1 MVAQSDKYCQS
12 KQMNPIQI
20 FIRNTTASVFIMVS
34 FTMYWLIRGKKKICA
49 STSVKKKKNLTGSG
63 WFVNHFLNV
72 FFNCTKKHWPHK
84 HRHVGVK
91 EAHLLINKHR
101 FFINVPLFKF
111 GLCSVE
117 KHTDFQKLSDCEEY
131 HS

>member
-34 FTMYWLIRGKKKICA
+34 FTMYWLIRGKKICA

-72 FFNCTKKHWPHK
+72 FFLTVQKNT
-84 HRHVGVK
+84 
-91 EAHLLINKHR
+91 
-101 FFINVPLFKF
+101 
-111 GLCSVE
+111 GLTN
-117 KHTDFQKLSDCEEY
+117 TDMWV
-131 HS
+131 

>member
-1 MVAQSDKYCQS
+1 
-12 KQMNPIQI
+12 
-20 FIRNTTASVFIMVS
+20 MVS
-34 FTMYWLIRGKKKICA
+34 FTMYWLIREKKNLCFNL
-49 STSVKKKKNLTGSG
+49 SEKKKNLTGSG
-63 WFVNHFLNV
+63 WFINHFLNV

-117 KHTDFQKLSDCEEY
+117 KQTFNSCQIVKNITAKHIYIYKEKQLHHIPVLEDTLTVN
-131 HS
+131 

>member
-1 MVAQSDKYCQS
+1 MVYK
-12 KQMNPIQI
+12 
-20 FIRNTTASVFIMVS
+20 S
-34 FTMYWLIRGKKKICA
+34 FFKCFF
-49 STSVKKKKNLTGSG
+49 LT
-63 WFVNHFLNV
+63 VQ
-72 FFNCTKKHWPHK
+72 KKHWPHK

>member
-12 KQMNPIQI
+12 KQINPIQI

-34 FTMYWLIRGKKKICA
+34 FTMYWLIRKKKICA
-49 STSVKKKKNLTGSG
+49 STSVKKKSDREWVVYKS
-63 WFVNHFLNV
+63 FFKC

>member
-34 FTMYWLIRGKKKICA
+34 FTMYWLIRGKKICA
-49 STSVKKKKNLTGSG
+49 STSVKKKKKKNLTGSG

-72 FFNCTKKHWPHK
+72 FFNCTKRKMASQTQTCGCK
-84 HRHVGVK
+84 GST
-91 EAHLLINKHR
+91 
-101 FFINVPLFKF
+101 F
-111 GLCSVE
+111 
-117 KHTDFQKLSDCEEY
+117 TYQ
-131 HS
+131 